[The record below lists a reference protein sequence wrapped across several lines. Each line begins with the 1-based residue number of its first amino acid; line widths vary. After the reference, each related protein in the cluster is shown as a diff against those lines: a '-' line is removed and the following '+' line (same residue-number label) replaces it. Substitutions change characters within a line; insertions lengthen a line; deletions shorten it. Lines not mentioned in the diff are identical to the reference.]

1 MSTIPKP
8 LEALPPK
15 QPYQHGTQF
24 MILSSAFQIRY
35 KSLTLC
41 KSSSTPARQLP
52 PRLRRFIMLFWQ
64 LKLHDLRGAAVECID
79 SHCLLQLDK
88 GKGPQLVC
96 QGCSVHQTNMTQPK
110 PFSTDVVSST
120 HPEAASGQS
129 GLPRKL
135 NIERLLSN
143 PRTFFWNLVI
153 LTVR

>member
-1 MSTIPKP
+1 
-8 LEALPPK
+8 
-15 QPYQHGTQF
+15 
-24 MILSSAFQIRY
+24 
-35 KSLTLC
+35 
-41 KSSSTPARQLP
+41 
-52 PRLRRFIMLFWQ
+52 MLFWQ

-120 HPEAASGQS
+120 HPE
-129 GLPRKL
+129 
-135 NIERLLSN
+135 RLLSN